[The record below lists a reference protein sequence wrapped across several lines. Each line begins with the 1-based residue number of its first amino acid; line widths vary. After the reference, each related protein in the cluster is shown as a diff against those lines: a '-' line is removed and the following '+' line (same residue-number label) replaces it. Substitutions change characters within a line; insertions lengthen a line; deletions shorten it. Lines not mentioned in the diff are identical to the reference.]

1 RSVELTALLHDI
13 GKIRVPEA
21 ILNKPGPLTAEERRL
36 LETHTVEG
44 ETMLLRVGGLLA
56 EIGALVRSCHER
68 YDGGGYPDGLAGPA
82 IPLPSRIVACCDAFH
97 AMTSDRPYRRAR
109 SVDEALAEL
118 EHCSGTQF
126 DPAVVST

>member
-1 RSVELTALLHDI
+1 LREADDAYTGSHSREVVEIAAAVAKELRLGLEARRSVELTALLHDI

-68 YDGGGYPDGLAGPA
+68 YDGGGYPDGLAGTA
-82 IPLPSRIVACCDAFH
+82 IPAPSRIVPCCDAFH
-97 AMTSDRPYRRAR
+97 
-109 SVDEALAEL
+109 
-118 EHCSGTQF
+118 
-126 DPAVVST
+126 